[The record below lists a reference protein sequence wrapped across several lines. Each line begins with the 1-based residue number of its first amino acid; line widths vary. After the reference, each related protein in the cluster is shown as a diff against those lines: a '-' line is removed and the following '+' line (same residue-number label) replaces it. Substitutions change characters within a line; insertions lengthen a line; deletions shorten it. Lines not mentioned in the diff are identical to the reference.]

1 MFEQFTK
8 EARFAVIQAQ
18 EEARDLAHT
27 WIGSE
32 HLLVAV
38 AAQEGAPGAAT
49 LARLGI
55 TPAACRAALT
65 PAGPLGDG
73 DAEALRALG
82 IDLDAVRARAEE
94 RFGPGALGPQ
104 EEEPARTR
112 RRGLPFGRNRGGAKG
127 SRSHIPFTPR
137 AKKALERSLREA
149 LARKDHRIGLEHVL
163 LGVLHPEDAVT
174 AGVLRRLGTDSAT
187 VRAGLVADLDRAA

>member
-1 MFEQFTK
+1 MFERFTK

-32 HLLVAV
+32 HLLLAI
-38 AAQEGAPGAAT
+38 ATRTGAPGATT

-55 TPAACRAALT
+55 THAALRATLT
-65 PAGPLGDG
+65 PAGPLDGG

-94 RFGPGALGPQ
+94 RFGPGALGPRQ
-104 EEEPARTR
+104 EEPQARR
-112 RRGLPFGRNRGGAKG
+112 VFPFGRHKGGAKG
-127 SRSHIPFTPR
+127 SKGHIPFTPR

-149 LARKDHRIGLEHVL
+149 LARKDHHIGVEHVL
-163 LGVLHPEDAVT
+163 LGVLAPEDAVT
-174 AGVLRRLGTDSAT
+174 AGVLRRLGTDPET
-187 VRAGLVADLDRAA
+187 VRAGLMADLDAAA

>member
-18 EEARDLAHT
+18 EEARGLAHT

-65 PAGPLGDG
+65 PAGPLDAG

-94 RFGPGALGPQ
+94 RFGPGALGSR
-104 EEEPARTR
+104 EEEPVKK
-112 RRGLPFGRNRGGAKG
+112 RGLPFGRRRGGAKG
-127 SRSHIPFTPR
+127 ARSHIPFTPR

-163 LGVLHPEDAVT
+163 LGVLHPDDAVT
-174 AGVLRRLGTDSAT
+174 AGVLRRLGTDPAT

>member
-65 PAGPLGDG
+65 PAGPLDAG

-94 RFGPGALGPQ
+94 RFGPGALGPGP
-104 EEEPARTR
+104 EEPAPAR
-112 RRGLPFGRNRGGAKG
+112 RRGLPFGRHRGGAKG
-127 SRSHIPFTPR
+127 PRSHIPFTPR

-149 LARKDHRIGLEHVL
+149 LARKDNRIGLEHVL

-174 AGVLRRLGTDSAT
+174 AGLLRRLGTDPAT